1 MREVLGE
8 ELSARNFVAD
18 AIQAPWSG
26 SRPFRERSHLAK
38 MDRIYEAAVGPEAVA
53 KHSPLAW
60 SALGAA
66 QHWLRSIPGP
76 LAWPLDSFPQMWW
89 REASSRDLEGR
100 TSEGSG
106 RTGVGTP
113 RVLRLLYGGPGPHI
127 SSGAGSQRGLGRYR
141 SGHVPF
147 TWRMKSKEIQVLTS
161 IDSCLRFR
169 SVFSF
174 SSMSLWNSSRSLNY
188 TPFSKCALSSLPT
201 S

>member
-38 MDRIYEAAVGPEAVA
+38 MGRIYEAAVVPEAGA

-66 QHWLRSIPGP
+66 QHWLP
-76 LAWPLDSFPQMWW
+76 
-89 REASSRDLEGR
+89 AS
-100 TSEGSG
+100 
-106 RTGVGTP
+106 
-113 RVLRLLYGGPGPHI
+113 
-127 SSGAGSQRGLGRYR
+127 RGLWHGLCIHSHRCGGGRPHHVTLKA
-141 SGHVPF
+141 GHRRGVA
-147 TWRMKSKEIQVLTS
+147 EQEGG
-161 IDSCLRFR
+161 
-169 SVFSF
+169 
-174 SSMSLWNSSRSLNY
+174 
-188 TPFSKCALSSLPT
+188 LPE